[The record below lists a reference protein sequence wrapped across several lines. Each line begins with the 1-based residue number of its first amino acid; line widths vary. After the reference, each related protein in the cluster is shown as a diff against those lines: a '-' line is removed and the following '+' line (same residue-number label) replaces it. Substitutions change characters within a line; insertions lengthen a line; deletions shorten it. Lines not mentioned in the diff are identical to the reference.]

1 MKDRNNQMFMPC
13 PNQQFFPN
21 MPTMPGELEN
31 RITSLERML
40 KRLDAR
46 VTKLEG
52 NFGAYNNE
60 YNTSLPDLYNQNPY
74 QNGMHMM

>member
-1 MKDRNNQMFMPC
+1 MFMPY

-21 MPTMPGELEN
+21 IPTMPNELEN
-31 RITSLERML
+31 RINSLERMV
-40 KRLDAR
+40 KRLDTR

-60 YNTSLPDLYNQNPY
+60 YNTSLPDVYNQNIYP
-74 QNGMHMM
+74 NAMHMM